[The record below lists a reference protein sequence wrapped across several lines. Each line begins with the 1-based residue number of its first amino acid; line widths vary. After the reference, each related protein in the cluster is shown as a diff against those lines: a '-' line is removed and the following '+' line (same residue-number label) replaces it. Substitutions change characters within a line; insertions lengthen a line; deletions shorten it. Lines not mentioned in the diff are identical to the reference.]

1 MRTVQLNELLSQS
14 IYLNCRNKVAYEN
27 GKATERLESTN
38 IELRSKDG
46 EFQIVLPPDTDKCEY
61 FNNHY
66 SFGDKVVVEELVEVK
81 DIRVT
86 IYKDSLLVKVLAEY
100 KKED

>member
-1 MRTVQLNELLSQS
+1 MRTVQINELLSQS
-14 IYLNCRNKVAYEN
+14 IYLNCRNKLAYEN
-27 GKATERLESTN
+27 GKVTEKLESTN

-46 EFQIVLPPDTDKCEY
+46 EYQIVLPPDTDKCEY

-66 SFGDKVVVEELVEVK
+66 SFGDKIVVEELVEVK

-86 IYKDSLLVKVLAEY
+86 IYKDNLLVKILADY
-100 KKED
+100 KREA

>member
-1 MRTVQLNELLSQS
+1 MRTVQINELLSQS
-14 IYLNCRNKVAYEN
+14 IYLNCRNKLAYEN
-27 GKATERLESTN
+27 GKVTEKLESTN

-66 SFGDKVVVEELVEVK
+66 SFGDKIVVEELVEVK

-86 IYKDSLLVKVLAEY
+86 IYKDNLLVKILADY
-100 KKED
+100 KREA